1 MGRRR
6 DEGDSGRELRA
17 TFAEL
22 YDANAANLLGWFQSR
37 TYSGEVAAD
46 LVAETFAVAIAEH
59 HRYDGDRGAHGAWL
73 WGIARNLLK
82 QFHRSGAVDAR
93 ARARLAMRTP
103 VAHDDDLDAID
114 AAVDASALRTHLE
127 AALDQLSPDIADA
140 VRARVID
147 GLAYDEVA
155 ARCGCS
161 VGAARV
167 RVSRALAGMLD
178 QLDDLPVGEVNR

>member
-1 MGRRR
+1 VGRRR
-6 DEGDSGRELRA
+6 DRGDSGTELRTA
-17 TFAEL
+17 FAEL
-22 YDANAANLLGWFQSR
+22 YDAHAANLLGWFQSR

-73 WGIARNLLK
+73 WGIARNLLA

-103 VAHDDDLDAID
+103 AVHDDDLDAID
-114 AAVDASALRTHLE
+114 SAVDASTLRTRLE
-127 AALDQLSPDIADA
+127 RALDQLSPEVADA
-140 VRARVID
+140 VRARVLD
-147 GLAYDEVA
+147 GLPYDEVA

-178 QLDDLPVGEVNR
+178 HLDDLPVGEVNR